1 MNQKISEFFVERKT
15 AYLKAKIKPSLSPE
29 EEAQILA
36 DAEDRF
42 SLSTWLP
49 DAAKRAS
56 QLSMVSHPSKFSH
69 PSAKT
74 SSVIAKSNYVND
86 GYLRSGNIEYEL
98 DVFGN
103 AAAMDVFRFLSLKLE
118 DDISVLNHLE
128 EDSSIIR
135 RVFTIP
141 TASYKSLKDDLLSIK
156 RIDTSCKTDHLVKQ
170 VYFPVNDDSYH
181 LLSTLTPSGLLTL
194 LKTRVDNIRFSDETK
209 TAKEYRRKNEYHAL
223 GYNDLFDLT
232 VTGFGGTQPQNVS
245 VLNSKNAGRA
255 YLLPSTP
262 PKLKYRD
269 IRLPNQDFF
278 KNSLRT
284 SQFKDS
290 FQTLHS
296 LMIAQVN
303 NVHIRNGISN
313 TLKYIIDQVLQRAF
327 KIRSTAIGWSNSE
340 HYMTLPL
347 AQRIWLDDAHTSKR
361 EDEDEWMNQI
371 NRNFARWIL
380 QSYELTCKDS
390 HIKLS
395 DHELHEIRSY
405 VAEALNNDQEFFR

>member
-15 AYLKAKIKPSLSPE
+15 AYLKAKIKPSLTTE
-29 EEAQILA
+29 EETQILA

-42 SLSTWLP
+42 CLSTWLP

-74 SSVIAKSNYVND
+74 SSVIAKSNHVND

-103 AAAMDVFRFLSLKLE
+103 AAAMDVFKFLSLKLE
-118 DDISVLNHLE
+118 DDKSIFSHLE
-128 EDSSIIR
+128 EDSSIIKL
-135 RVFTIP
+135 VFTIP
-141 TASYKSLKDDLLSIK
+141 TASYESLKNDFLSIK
-156 RIDTSCKTDHLVKQ
+156 KIDTSFKTDHLIKQ
-170 VYFPVNDDSYH
+170 VYFPVNDDYH
-181 LLSTLTPSGLLTL
+181 LLSVLTPSGLLTL

-223 GYNDLFDLT
+223 GYDDLFDLT

-245 VLNSKNAGRA
+245 VLNSQNAGRA
-255 YLLPSTP
+255 YLLSSTP
-262 PKLKYRD
+262 PKLKHRD

-278 KNSLRT
+278 KNSLRP

-296 LMIAQVN
+296 LMIVPVN
-303 NVHIRNGISN
+303 NVHLRNGISN

-327 KIRSTAIGWSNSE
+327 KIRSSTIGWSNAE
-340 HYMTLPL
+340 HYQFLPL
-347 AQRIWLDDAHTSKR
+347 AQRIWLDDEHISKR
-361 EDEDEWMNQI
+361 QNEDEWINQI

-380 QSYELTCKDS
+380 QAYEFTCKDS

-395 DHELHEIRSY
+395 DHELHEIRNY
-405 VAEALNNDQEFFR
+405 VDEALANDQEFFR

>member
-15 AYLKAKIKPSLSPE
+15 AYLKAKIKPSLSTE
-29 EEAQILA
+29 EERQILA

-42 SLSTWLP
+42 CLSTWLP
-49 DAAKRAS
+49 NAAKRAS

-74 SSVIAKSNYVND
+74 SSVIAKSNHVND

-103 AAAMDVFRFLSLKLE
+103 AAAMDVFKFLSLKLE
-118 DDISVLNHLE
+118 DDKSIFSHLE
-128 EDSSIIR
+128 EDSSIIKL
-135 RVFTIP
+135 VFTIP
-141 TASYKSLKDDLLSIK
+141 TASYESLKNDFLSIK
-156 RIDTSCKTDHLVKQ
+156 KIDTSCKTDHLIKQ
-170 VYFPVNDDSYH
+170 VYFPVNDDYH
-181 LLSTLTPSGLLTL
+181 LLSVLTPSGLLTL

-223 GYNDLFDLT
+223 GYDDLFDLT

-245 VLNSKNAGRA
+245 VLNSQNAGRA
-255 YLLPSTP
+255 YLLSSTP
-262 PKLKYRD
+262 PKLKHRD

-278 KNSLRT
+278 KNSLRP

-296 LMIAQVN
+296 LMIVPVN
-303 NVHIRNGISN
+303 NVHLRNGISN

-327 KIRSTAIGWSNSE
+327 KIRSSTIGWSNAE
-340 HYMTLPL
+340 HYQFLPL
-347 AQRIWLDDAHTSKR
+347 AQRIWLDDEHISKR
-361 EDEDEWMNQI
+361 QNEDEWINQI

-380 QSYELTCKDS
+380 QAYEFTCKDS

-395 DHELHEIRSY
+395 DHELHEIRNY
-405 VAEALNNDQEFFR
+405 VDEALANDQEFFR

>member
-15 AYLKAKIKPSLSPE
+15 AYLKAKIKPSLSTE
-29 EEAQILA
+29 EETQILA

-42 SLSTWLP
+42 CLSTWLP

-74 SSVIAKSNYVND
+74 SSVIAKSNHVND

-103 AAAMDVFRFLSLKLE
+103 AAAMDVFKFLSLKLE
-118 DDISVLNHLE
+118 DDKSIFSHLE
-128 EDSSIIR
+128 EDSSIIKL
-135 RVFTIP
+135 VFTIP
-141 TASYKSLKDDLLSIK
+141 TASYESLKNDFLSIK
-156 RIDTSCKTDHLVKQ
+156 KIDTSCKTDHLIKQ
-170 VYFPVNDDSYH
+170 VYFPVNDDYH
-181 LLSTLTPSGLLTL
+181 LLSVLTPSGLLPL

-223 GYNDLFDLT
+223 GYDDLFDLT

-245 VLNSKNAGRA
+245 VLNSQNAGRA
-255 YLLPSTP
+255 YLLSSTP
-262 PKLKYRD
+262 PKLKHRD

-278 KNSLRT
+278 KNSLRP

-296 LMIAQVN
+296 LMIVPVN
-303 NVHIRNGISN
+303 NVHLRNGISN

-327 KIRSTAIGWSNSE
+327 KIRSSTIGWSNAE
-340 HYMTLPL
+340 HYQFLPL
-347 AQRIWLDDAHTSKR
+347 AQRIWLDDEHISKR
-361 EDEDEWMNQI
+361 QNEDEWINQI

-380 QSYELTCKDS
+380 QAYEFTCKDS

-395 DHELHEIRSY
+395 DHELHEIRNY
-405 VAEALNNDQEFFR
+405 VDEALANDQEFFR

>member
-15 AYLKAKIKPSLSPE
+15 AYLKAKIKPSLSTE
-29 EEAQILA
+29 EERQILA

-42 SLSTWLP
+42 CLSTWLP
-49 DAAKRAS
+49 NAAKRAS

-74 SSVIAKSNYVND
+74 SSVIAKSNHVND

-103 AAAMDVFRFLSLKLE
+103 AAAMDVFKFLSLKLE
-118 DDISVLNHLE
+118 DDKSIFSHLE
-128 EDSSIIR
+128 EDSSIIKL
-135 RVFTIP
+135 VFTIP
-141 TASYKSLKDDLLSIK
+141 TASYESLKNDFLSIK
-156 RIDTSCKTDHLVKQ
+156 KIDTSCKTDHLIKQ
-170 VYFPVNDDSYH
+170 VYFPVNDDYH
-181 LLSTLTPSGLLTL
+181 LLSVLTPSGLLTL

-223 GYNDLFDLT
+223 GYDDLFDLT

-245 VLNSKNAGRA
+245 VLNSQNAGRA
-255 YLLPSTP
+255 YLLSSTP
-262 PKLKYRD
+262 PKLKHRD

-278 KNSLRT
+278 KNSLRP

-296 LMIAQVN
+296 LMIVPVN
-303 NVHIRNGISN
+303 NVHLRNGISN

-327 KIRSTAIGWSNSE
+327 KIRSSTIGWSNAE
-340 HYMTLPL
+340 HYQFLPL
-347 AQRIWLDDAHTSKR
+347 AQRIWLDDEHISKR
-361 EDEDEWMNQI
+361 QNEDEWINQI

-380 QSYELTCKDS
+380 QAYEFTCKDS

-395 DHELHEIRSY
+395 DHELHEIRNY
-405 VAEALNNDQEFFR
+405 VDEALAKDQEFFR

>member
-15 AYLKAKIKPSLSPE
+15 AYLKAKIKPSLSTE
-29 EEAQILA
+29 EETQILA

-42 SLSTWLP
+42 CLSTWLP

-74 SSVIAKSNYVND
+74 SSVIAKSNHVND

-103 AAAMDVFRFLSLKLE
+103 AAAMDVFKFLSLKLE
-118 DDISVLNHLE
+118 DDKSIFSHLE
-128 EDSSIIR
+128 EDSSIIKL
-135 RVFTIP
+135 VFTIP
-141 TASYKSLKDDLLSIK
+141 TASYESLKNDFLSIK
-156 RIDTSCKTDHLVKQ
+156 KIDTSCKTDHLIKQ
-170 VYFPVNDDSYH
+170 VYFPVNDDYH
-181 LLSTLTPSGLLTL
+181 LLSVLTPSGLLTL

-223 GYNDLFDLT
+223 GYDDLFDLT

-245 VLNSKNAGRA
+245 VLNSQNAGRA
-255 YLLPSTP
+255 YLLSSTP
-262 PKLKYRD
+262 PKLKHRD

-284 SQFKDS
+284 SQFRES

-296 LMIAQVN
+296 LMIVPVN
-303 NVHIRNGISN
+303 NVHLRNGISN

-327 KIRSTAIGWSNSE
+327 KIRSTTIGWSNAE
-340 HYMTLPL
+340 HYQSLPL
-347 AQRIWLDDAHTSKR
+347 AQRIWLDDEHTAKR
-361 EDEDEWMNQI
+361 QNEDEWINQI

-380 QSYELTCKDS
+380 QAYEFTCKDS

-395 DHELHEIRSY
+395 DHELHEIRNY
-405 VAEALNNDQEFFR
+405 VDEALANDQEFFR

>member
-15 AYLKAKIKPSLSPE
+15 AYLKAKIKPSLSTE
-29 EEAQILA
+29 EERQILA

-42 SLSTWLP
+42 CLSTWLP

-74 SSVIAKSNYVND
+74 SSVIAKSNHVND

-103 AAAMDVFRFLSLKLE
+103 AAAMDVFKFLSLKLE
-118 DDISVLNHLE
+118 DDKSIFSHLE
-128 EDSSIIR
+128 EDSSIIKL
-135 RVFTIP
+135 VFTIP
-141 TASYKSLKDDLLSIK
+141 TASYESLKNDFLSIK
-156 RIDTSCKTDHLVKQ
+156 KIDTSCKTDHLIKQ
-170 VYFPVNDDSYH
+170 VYFPVNDDYH
-181 LLSTLTPSGLLTL
+181 LLSVLTPSGLLTL

-223 GYNDLFDLT
+223 GYDDLFDLT

-245 VLNSKNAGRA
+245 VLNSQNAGRA
-255 YLLPSTP
+255 YLLSSTP
-262 PKLKYRD
+262 PKLKHRD

-278 KNSLRT
+278 KNSLRP

-296 LMIAQVN
+296 LMIVPVN
-303 NVHIRNGISN
+303 NVHLRNGISN

-327 KIRSTAIGWSNSE
+327 KIRSSTIGWSNAE
-340 HYMTLPL
+340 HYQFLPL
-347 AQRIWLDDAHTSKR
+347 AQRIWLDDEHISKR
-361 EDEDEWMNQI
+361 QNEDEWINQI

-380 QSYELTCKDS
+380 QAYEFTCKDS

-395 DHELHEIRSY
+395 DHELHEIRNY
-405 VAEALNNDQEFFR
+405 VDEALANDQEFFR

>member
-15 AYLKAKIKPSLSPE
+15 AYLKAKIKPSLSTE
-29 EEAQILA
+29 EERQILA

-42 SLSTWLP
+42 CLSTWLP

-74 SSVIAKSNYVND
+74 SSVIAKSNHVND

-103 AAAMDVFRFLSLKLE
+103 AAAMDVFKFLSLKLE
-118 DDISVLNHLE
+118 DDKSIFSHLE
-128 EDSSIIR
+128 EDSSIIKL
-135 RVFTIP
+135 VFTIP
-141 TASYKSLKDDLLSIK
+141 TASYESLKNDFLSIK
-156 RIDTSCKTDHLVKQ
+156 KIDTSCKTDHLIKQ
-170 VYFPVNDDSYH
+170 VYFPVNDDYH
-181 LLSTLTPSGLLTL
+181 LLSVLTPSGLLTL
-194 LKTRVDNIRFSDETK
+194 LKTRVDNVRFSDGTK
-209 TAKEYRRKNEYHAL
+209 TAKECRRKNEYHAL
-223 GYNDLFDLT
+223 GYDDLFDLT

-245 VLNSKNAGRA
+245 VLNSQNAGRA
-255 YLLPSTP
+255 YLLSSTP
-262 PKLKYRD
+262 PKLKHRD

-278 KNSLRT
+278 KNSLRP

-296 LMIAQVN
+296 LMIVPVN
-303 NVHIRNGISN
+303 NVHLRNGISN

-327 KIRSTAIGWSNSE
+327 KIRSSTIGWSNAE
-340 HYMTLPL
+340 HYQFLPL
-347 AQRIWLDDAHTSKR
+347 AQRIWLDDEHISKR
-361 EDEDEWMNQI
+361 QNEDEWINQI

-380 QSYELTCKDS
+380 QAYEFTCKDS

-395 DHELHEIRSY
+395 DHELHEIRNY
-405 VAEALNNDQEFFR
+405 VDEALANDQEFFR

>member
-15 AYLKAKIKPSLSPE
+15 AYLKAKIKPSLSTE
-29 EEAQILA
+29 EETQILA

-42 SLSTWLP
+42 CLSTWLP

-74 SSVIAKSNYVND
+74 SSVIAKSNHVND

-103 AAAMDVFRFLSLKLE
+103 AAAMDVFKFLSLKLE
-118 DDISVLNHLE
+118 DDKSIFSHLE
-128 EDSSIIR
+128 EDSSIIKL
-135 RVFTIP
+135 VFTIP
-141 TASYKSLKDDLLSIK
+141 TASYESLKNDFLSIK
-156 RIDTSCKTDHLVKQ
+156 KIDTSCKTDHLIKQ
-170 VYFPVNDDSYH
+170 VYFPVNDDYH
-181 LLSTLTPSGLLTL
+181 LLSVLTPSGLLTL

-223 GYNDLFDLT
+223 GYDDLFDLT

-245 VLNSKNAGRA
+245 VLNSQNAGRA
-255 YLLPSTP
+255 YLLSSTP
-262 PKLKYRD
+262 PKLKHRD

-278 KNSLRT
+278 KNSLRP

-296 LMIAQVN
+296 LMIVPVN
-303 NVHIRNGISN
+303 NVHLRNGISN

-327 KIRSTAIGWSNSE
+327 KIRSSTIGWSNAE
-340 HYMTLPL
+340 HYQFLPL
-347 AQRIWLDDAHTSKR
+347 AQRIWLDDEHISKR
-361 EDEDEWMNQI
+361 QNEDEWINQI

-380 QSYELTCKDS
+380 QAYEFTCKDS

-395 DHELHEIRSY
+395 DHELHEIRNY
-405 VAEALNNDQEFFR
+405 VDEALANDQEFFR

>member
-15 AYLKAKIKPSLSPE
+15 AYLKAKIKPSLSTE
-29 EEAQILA
+29 EETQILA

-42 SLSTWLP
+42 CLSTWLP

-74 SSVIAKSNYVND
+74 SSVIAKSNHVND

-103 AAAMDVFRFLSLKLE
+103 AAAMDVFKFLSLKLE
-118 DDISVLNHLE
+118 DDKSIFSHLE
-128 EDSSIIR
+128 EDSSIIKL
-135 RVFTIP
+135 VFKIP
-141 TASYKSLKDDLLSIK
+141 TASYESLKNDFLSIK
-156 RIDTSCKTDHLVKQ
+156 KIDTSCKTDHLIKQ
-170 VYFPVNDDSYH
+170 VYFPVNDDYH
-181 LLSTLTPSGLLTL
+181 LLSVLTPSGLLTL

-223 GYNDLFDLT
+223 GYDDLFDLT

-245 VLNSKNAGRA
+245 VLNSQNAGRA
-255 YLLPSTP
+255 YLLSSTP
-262 PKLKYRD
+262 PKLKHRD

-278 KNSLRT
+278 KNSLRP

-296 LMIAQVN
+296 LMIVPVN
-303 NVHIRNGISN
+303 NVHLRNGISN

-327 KIRSTAIGWSNSE
+327 KIRSSTIGWSNAE
-340 HYMTLPL
+340 HYQFLPL
-347 AQRIWLDDAHTSKR
+347 AQRIWLDDEHISKR
-361 EDEDEWMNQI
+361 QNEDEWINQI

-380 QSYELTCKDS
+380 QAYEFTCKDS

-395 DHELHEIRSY
+395 DHELHEIRNY
-405 VAEALNNDQEFFR
+405 VDEALANDQEFFR